1 MSEDFIMA
9 NSNTQTL
16 KCNRNFKVTMHRNLV
31 EATFDQPLTCQEQ
44 RILYTV
50 ISNLP
55 APEFL
60 KDDRGNF
67 ILDKHGNKQITNYL
81 NEAPLYEMSVKE
93 FGELT
98 RVKEVSYRTL
108 KKICANFMKKLIDV
122 RDVNAT
128 SYEEED
134 FDYIQW
140 IIRCRYVGSQGI
152 IKIQLSPNL
161 LPYVANLTSNFVSV
175 SLGTI
180 MDFKS
185 KYSARLYFL
194 LQQWRKVKTKQFD
207 LVNLKEMLGVPVV
220 GIEEVNGKE
229 VKIFKLERYTHFK
242 QRVLEPA
249 LKEINEFSD
258 MVVEFK
264 EIKRGRKTNSIEF
277 SIFDKPMQSK
287 EEKQPTEPSEALT
300 EPSIYE
306 QLIRNASFGDFNI
319 GFYKNAAKALEEMQD
334 VENKQKL
341 VTYHLGTLKTYLQK
355 RSDGINSPAGFIISE
370 IKKAVERYN
379 LSGAFD
385 FYELLESGGIRIE
398 RMPSWALEDEKKLP
412 KTPEEQAEFERKKA
426 ELEVSL
432 QKRKEKKE

>member
-1 MSEDFIMA
+1 MD
-9 NSNTQTL
+9 NRNTQTL

-31 EATFDQPLTCQEQ
+31 KATFDQTLTCQEQ

-60 KDDRGNF
+60 KDDKGNF

-81 NEAPLYEMSVKE
+81 NEAPLYEMSIKE

-98 RVKEVSYRTL
+98 GVKEVSYRTL

-128 SYEEED
+128 SREEEDFDHTQWIIRCED

-140 IIRCRYVGSQGI
+140 IIRCQYVGSQGI

-161 LPYVANLTSNFVSV
+161 LPFVANLTSNFVSV
-175 SLGTI
+175 SLGTL
-180 MDFKS
+180 MDFKC

-220 GIEEVNGKE
+220 GIEEVDGKE

-264 EIKRGRKTNSIEF
+264 EIKKGRKTNSIEF
-277 SIFDKPMQSK
+277 SIFDKPMQAK
-287 EEKQPTEPSEALT
+287 EEKQPTEPST
-300 EPSIYE
+300 YE

-319 GFYKNAAKALEEMQD
+319 EFYKNAAKALEEMQD
-334 VENKQKL
+334 VENKQRL

-355 RSDGINSPAGFIISE
+355 RSDEINSPAGFIISQ
-370 IKKAVERYN
+370 IQKAVERYN
-379 LSGAFD
+379 SSGEFD
-385 FYELLESGGIRIE
+385 FKELLESGGIRVE
-398 RMPSWALEDEKKLP
+398 RMPSWALEDEKP
-412 KTPEEQAEFERKKA
+412 PSKTPEEQAEFERKVA
-426 ELEVSL
+426 ELQASL
-432 QKRKEKKE
+432 KERKRV